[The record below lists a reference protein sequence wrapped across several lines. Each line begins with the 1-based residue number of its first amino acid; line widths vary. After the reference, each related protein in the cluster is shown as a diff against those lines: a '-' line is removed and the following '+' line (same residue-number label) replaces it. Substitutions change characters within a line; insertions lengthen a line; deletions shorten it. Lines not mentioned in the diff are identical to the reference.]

1 MRDAFIVDG
10 VRTPIGRMGG
20 TIASFT
26 AQELAAIVIEALIKK
41 TKIDP
46 QEVEDVIFGIA
57 LSWHSAINLARWAA
71 LKAGLPF
78 SVPGLTVERQ
88 CGSGL
93 QALVLAG
100 QRIQANDG
108 DVFIV
113 GGTESHSTVP
123 YRIARPTQPY
133 QYTAPSFLSRETA
146 PRADWNLVMGVTAEN
161 LAENWKIGRNAQDEF
176 AFQSQMR
183 AIKAI
188 QSGYFKE
195 EIIPVMVP
203 QRKGD
208 PIPFEVDEHPRADT
222 TLDKLA
228 KLPPAFKKEGTV
240 TAGNSSGLN
249 DGAAALIVMS
259 GDKAK
264 SLGYKPLARILSS
277 AVVGVDPR
285 IMGIAPA
292 YAIPKA
298 LKRAGLSLDKM
309 DVIECNEAFAAQTLA
324 VVKELEN
331 QSMKVDEAKLNPN
344 GGAIALGHPNGM
356 SGARI
361 TLTLIRELHRCR
373 GRYGL
378 ASLCIGGGQGIAAV
392 FEKL

>member
-1 MRDAFIVDG
+1 MREVVIVDG
-10 VRTPIGRMGG
+10 VRTAIGRMGG
-20 TIASFT
+20 SLANFR
-26 AQELAAIVIEALIKK
+26 AEDLAALAIEGVVKK

-46 QEVEDVIFGIA
+46 LEIEDVIMGIA
-57 LSWHSAINLARWAA
+57 LSWHSAVNLCRWAA

-93 QALVLAG
+93 QAVALAAQRILAG
-100 QRIQANDG
+100 DG
-108 DVFIV
+108 EVFIT
-113 GGTESHSTVP
+113 GGTESHSTFP
-123 YRIARPTQPY
+123 YKVARPTQAF
-133 QYTAPSFLSRETA
+133 QYNPPGFINWETA
-146 PRADWNLVMGVTAEN
+146 PRPEWNLVMGITAEN
-161 LAENWKIGRNAQDEF
+161 LAEQWKVSREWQDEF
-176 AFQSQMR
+176 SYYSQMR

-188 QSGYFKE
+188 QSGRFKE
-195 EIIPVMVP
+195 EIMPVMVP

-208 PIPFEVDEHPRADT
+208 PVAFEVDEHPRADT
-222 TLDKLA
+222 AIDKLS
-228 KLPPAFKKEGTV
+228 KLAPVFKKGGTV

-249 DGAAALIVMS
+249 DGAAALLIMS
-259 GDKAK
+259 MDKVK

-298 LKRAGLSLDKM
+298 LQRASIKFDQV
-309 DVIECNEAFAAQTLA
+309 DVVECNEAFAAQTLA
-324 VVKELEN
+324 VVKEMEN
-331 QSMKVDEAKLNPN
+331 QGMKVNLEKLNPN

-356 SGARI
+356 SGARL
-361 TLTLIRELHRCR
+361 TLTLIRELQRR
-373 GRYGL
+373 NGRYGV

>member
-1 MRDAFIVDG
+1 MREVVIVDG
-10 VRTPIGRMGG
+10 VRTAIGRMGG
-20 TIASFT
+20 SLANLR
-26 AQELAAIVIEALIKK
+26 AEDLAALVIEGVVKK

-46 QEVEDVIFGIA
+46 LEIEDVIMGIA
-57 LSWHSAINLARWAA
+57 LSWHSAVNLCRWAV

-93 QALVLAG
+93 QAVALAAQRILAG
-100 QRIQANDG
+100 DG
-108 DVFIV
+108 EVFIA
-113 GGTESHSTVP
+113 GGTESHSTFP
-123 YRIARPTQPY
+123 YKVARPTQAF
-133 QYTAPSFLSRETA
+133 QYNPPGFINWETA
-146 PRADWNLVMGVTAEN
+146 PRPEWNLVMGITAEN
-161 LAENWKIGRNAQDEF
+161 LAEQWKVGREWQDEF
-176 AFQSQMR
+176 SYHSQMR

-188 QSGYFKE
+188 QSGRFKE

-208 PIPFEVDEHPRADT
+208 PVAFEVDEHPRADT
-222 TLDKLA
+222 AIDKLS
-228 KLPPAFKKEGTV
+228 KLAPVFKKGGTV

-249 DGAAALIVMS
+249 DGAAALLIMS
-259 GDKAK
+259 MDKAR

-277 AVVGVDPR
+277 AAVGVDPR

-298 LKRAGLSLDKM
+298 LQRASVKFDQV
-309 DVIECNEAFAAQTLA
+309 DVVECNEAFAAQTLA
-324 VVKELEN
+324 VVKEMES
-331 QSMKVDEAKLNPN
+331 QGMKVNLEKLNPN

-356 SGARI
+356 SGARL
-361 TLTLIRELHRCR
+361 TLTLVRELQRR
-373 GRYGL
+373 NGRYGV

-392 FEKL
+392 FEGV

>member
-1 MRDAFIVDG
+1 MRDAFIIDG
-10 VRTPIGRMGG
+10 VRTAIGRMGG
-20 TIASFT
+20 TIANFT
-26 AQELAAIVIEALIKK
+26 AQDLAAIVIEALIKK

-46 QEVEDVIFGIA
+46 QEIDDVIFGIA
-57 LSWHSAINLARWAA
+57 LSWHSAINLSRWAA

-108 DVFIV
+108 DVFVV

-133 QYTAPSFLSRETA
+133 QYTPPTFLSRETA
-146 PRADWNLVMGVTAEN
+146 PRSEWSLVMGITAEN
-161 LAENWKIGRNAQDEF
+161 VAEKWGIGRIPQDEF
-176 AFQSQMR
+176 AFRSQMR
-183 AIKAI
+183 AINAI

-195 EIIPVMVP
+195 EIIPVIVP
-203 QRKGD
+203 QRKGN
-208 PIPFEVDEHPRADT
+208 PVPFEVDEHPRADT
-222 TLDKLA
+222 TLEKLA
-228 KLPPAFKKEGTV
+228 KLPSAFKKDGTV
-240 TAGNSSGLN
+240 TAGNSSGIN

-259 GDKAK
+259 AEKTR
-264 SLGYKPLARILSS
+264 SSGYKPLARILSS

-285 IMGIAPA
+285 LMGIAPA

-298 LKRAGLSLDKM
+298 LKRAGLTLEQM

-331 QSMKVDEAKLNPN
+331 QGMKVDESKLNPN

-361 TLTLIRELHRCR
+361 TLTLIRELHRRC

-392 FEKL
+392 FEKV

>member
-1 MRDAFIVDG
+1 MHEVVIVDG
-10 VRTPIGRMGG
+10 VRTAIGRMGG
-20 TIASFT
+20 SLANLR
-26 AQELAAIVIEALIKK
+26 AEDLAALVIEGVVKK

-46 QEVEDVIFGIA
+46 LEIEDVIMGIA
-57 LSWHSAINLARWAA
+57 LSWHSAVNLCRWAV

-93 QALVLAG
+93 QAVVLAA
-100 QRIQANDG
+100 QRILAGDG
-108 DVFIV
+108 EVFIA
-113 GGTESHSTVP
+113 GGTESHSTFP
-123 YRIARPTQPY
+123 YKVARPTQAF
-133 QYTAPSFLSRETA
+133 QYNPPGFINWETA
-146 PRADWNLVMGVTAEN
+146 PRPEWNLVMGITAEN
-161 LAENWKIGRNAQDEF
+161 LAEQWKVSREWQDEF
-176 AFQSQMR
+176 SYHSQMR

-188 QSGYFKE
+188 QSGRFKE
-195 EIIPVMVP
+195 EIMPVMVP

-208 PIPFEVDEHPRADT
+208 PVAFEVDEHPRADT
-222 TLDKLA
+222 AIDKLS
-228 KLPPAFKKEGTV
+228 KLAPVFKKGGTV

-249 DGAAALIVMS
+249 DGAAALLIMS
-259 GDKAK
+259 MDKAR

-298 LKRAGLSLDKM
+298 LQRASVIFDQV
-309 DVIECNEAFAAQTLA
+309 DVMECNEAFAAQTLA
-324 VVKELEN
+324 VVKEMENQGMKVNLEN
-331 QSMKVDEAKLNPN
+331 LNPN

-356 SGARI
+356 SGARL
-361 TLTLIRELHRCR
+361 TLTLIRELQRR
-373 GRYGL
+373 NGKYGV

>member
-1 MRDAFIVDG
+1 MREVVIVDG
-10 VRTPIGRMGG
+10 VRTAIGRMGG
-20 TIASFT
+20 SLANLR
-26 AQELAAIVIEALIKK
+26 AEDLAALVIEGVVKK

-46 QEVEDVIFGIA
+46 LEIEDVIMGIA
-57 LSWHSAINLARWAA
+57 LSWHSAVNLCRWAV

-93 QALVLAG
+93 QAVALAAQRILAG
-100 QRIQANDG
+100 DG
-108 DVFIV
+108 EVFIA
-113 GGTESHSTVP
+113 GGTESHSTFP
-123 YRIARPTQPY
+123 YKVARPTQAF
-133 QYTAPSFLSRETA
+133 QYNPPGFINWETA
-146 PRADWNLVMGVTAEN
+146 PRPEWNLVMGITAEN
-161 LAENWKIGRNAQDEF
+161 LAEQWKVGREWQDEF
-176 AFQSQMR
+176 SYHSQMR

-188 QSGYFKE
+188 QSGRFKE

-208 PIPFEVDEHPRADT
+208 PVAFEVDEHPRADT
-222 TLDKLA
+222 AIDKLS
-228 KLPPAFKKEGTV
+228 KLAPVFKKGGTV

-249 DGAAALIVMS
+249 DGAAALLIMS
-259 GDKAK
+259 MDKAR

-277 AVVGVDPR
+277 AAVGVDPR

-298 LKRAGLSLDKM
+298 LQRASVKFDQV
-309 DVIECNEAFAAQTLA
+309 DVVECNEAFAAQTLA
-324 VVKELEN
+324 VVKEMES
-331 QSMKVDEAKLNPN
+331 QGMKVNLEKLNPN

-356 SGARI
+356 SGARL
-361 TLTLIRELHRCR
+361 TLTLVRELQRR
-373 GRYGL
+373 NGRYGV

-392 FEKL
+392 IEKL

>member
-1 MRDAFIVDG
+1 MREVVIVDG
-10 VRTPIGRMGG
+10 VRTAIGRMGG
-20 TIASFT
+20 SLANLR
-26 AQELAAIVIEALIKK
+26 AEDLAALVIEGVVKK

-46 QEVEDVIFGIA
+46 LEIEDVIMGIA
-57 LSWHSAINLARWAA
+57 LSWHSAVNLCRWAV

-93 QALVLAG
+93 QAVALAAQRILAG
-100 QRIQANDG
+100 DG
-108 DVFIV
+108 EVFIA
-113 GGTESHSTVP
+113 GGTESHSTFP
-123 YRIARPTQPY
+123 YKVARPTQAF
-133 QYTAPSFLSRETA
+133 QYNPPGFINWETA
-146 PRADWNLVMGVTAEN
+146 PRPEWNLVMGITAEN
-161 LAENWKIGRNAQDEF
+161 LAEQWKVGRESQDEF
-176 AFQSQMR
+176 SYHSQMR

-188 QSGYFKE
+188 QSGRFKE

-208 PIPFEVDEHPRADT
+208 PVAFEVDEHPRADT
-222 TLDKLA
+222 AIDKLS
-228 KLPPAFKKEGTV
+228 KLAPVFKKGGTV

-249 DGAAALIVMS
+249 DGAAALLIMS
-259 GDKAK
+259 MDKAR

-277 AVVGVDPR
+277 AAVGVDPR

-298 LKRAGLSLDKM
+298 LQRASVKFDQV
-309 DVIECNEAFAAQTLA
+309 DVVECNEAFAAQTLA
-324 VVKELEN
+324 VVKEMES
-331 QSMKVDEAKLNPN
+331 QGMKVNLEKLNPN

-356 SGARI
+356 SGARL
-361 TLTLIRELHRCR
+361 TLTLVRELQRR
-373 GRYGL
+373 NGRYGV

-392 FEKL
+392 IEKL